1 MKFPVGSVSGKNAGA
16 LEGGVIDETPRDVK
30 EEVLVDGAIGC
41 SARIKVMDTPT
52 TDIPAVCACLES
64 ECDALSLGPLLA
76 APGKWLHAATG

>member
-16 LEGGVIDETPRDVK
+16 LEGGVLDETPRDVK

-52 TDIPAVCACLES
+52 TDLPAVFDQGYVPPFSPMCLSHSHEWLCA
-64 ECDALSLGPLLA
+64 PRM
-76 APGKWLHAATG
+76 KMV